1 MKMRY
6 SKDEFDEKGTLK
18 NGFDYDRQCWVEDYM
33 ILRCGHPETM
43 DCSCFGRFLEGK
55 DIRLLNL
62 IEEGF
67 KG

>member
-43 DCSCFGRFLEGK
+43 DCSCFGRFLEIG
-55 DIRLLNL
+55 RASCRERVCLYV
-62 IEEGF
+62 
-67 KG
+67 